1 MLNEYIFNLLIETWF
16 EEIETYILKIENIFT
31 SARLD
36 QAINR
41 LSNRNK

>member
-16 EEIETYILKIENIFT
+16 DEIETYILKIENIFT
-31 SARLD
+31 RARLD

-41 LSNRNK
+41 LSNR